1 MRSLNQTERDLFD
14 LIISGG
20 HPNLALVSTE
30 CNGVETGCISWV
42 EKDGEEY
49 LIRPL
54 AVLVNDEI
62 FATMLKAP

>member
-1 MRSLNQTERDLFD
+1 MRSLNQAERDLFD

-42 EKDGEEY
+42 EKDGADY
-49 LIRPL
+49 RIVPL

-62 FATMLKAP
+62 LALLKAP